1 MTNDSGAG
9 DRLPP
14 LRERLGRV
22 GMAVVGLGLL
32 VLVAAP
38 VVAVLSS
45 AAIGSEGPVR
55 DFLLRVLLVWLG
67 VSVVAIVGVGF
78 WLWWGWD
85 GPRDTMDDQEDR

>member
-1 MTNDSGAG
+1 MTG
-9 DRLPP
+9 RPLPP
-14 LRERLGRV
+14 LQERLGRV

-55 DFLLRVLLVWLG
+55 DFLIRALLVWLG
-67 VSVVAIVGVGF
+67 ISAVAVVASGL
-78 WLWWGWD
+78 WLWWGWE
-85 GPRDTMDDQEDR
+85 GPTDTMEGQEDS

>member
-1 MTNDSGAG
+1 MTDG
-9 DRLPP
+9 RLPP

-45 AAIGSEGPVR
+45 AAIGSDGPVS
-55 DFLLRVLLVWLG
+55 DFLIRALLVWLG
-67 VSVVAIVGVGF
+67 ITVVSVGGVGL

-85 GPRDTMDDQEDR
+85 GPTDTMEDQEDP